1 MTGGRWLL
9 LRSLIAIAALV
20 LFTAPAAAQPVPPHA
35 DKILWCASAFYW
47 LAGSAADSG
56 ETAESEMYD
65 RWSNRLMEMGSTA
78 LVAEGFQPERIEELI
93 TSYDEAA
100 LVQIADDTTPYDVA
114 TCPALLGDWR

>member
-1 MTGGRWLL
+1 MLL
-9 LRSLIAIAALV
+9 A
-20 LFTAPAAAQPVPPHA
+20 TAPASAQPVPPHA

-47 LAGSAADSG
+47 LAGNAADSG

-78 LVAEGFQPERIEELI
+78 LVAEGFQPARIEELI

-100 LVQIADDTTPYDVA
+100 LVQLADNTASYDVT